1 MRAVGSAEGP
11 GRETPGLRP
20 VRDKLDRVSIKPLDA
35 LPLEDLRRR
44 SSTKWARYP
53 EDVLPLFVAE
63 TDFALAPAITRE
75 LAAAVERGDTG
86 YTPPRT
92 RLPEAFAGF
101 AERRFG
107 WTIDPARV
115 RTTCDVMMGVAELL
129 RAVTE
134 PGDRV
139 IVTPPVY
146 PPFFAVNEE
155 SRTEVERVPLL
166 AGPEGWSLDLD
177 GIDAAFSRGAK
188 AMLLCN
194 PHNPT
199 GTVHAR
205 ETLAELAR
213 IAHRHGAWIIS
224 DEIHAPLTMP
234 GATFTPFLDAAPEAS
249 EIGFALTSA
258 SKAFNLAGLKC
269 AFVLTAAE
277 EPARIVRA
285 LPAEVEWR
293 TSLFGVFANVAAFEE
308 GDDWLDALI
317 ARLDLNRLL
326 LRDLLAEHVP
336 AARYLPGEA
345 GYLGWVDLTSLDW
358 GDNPAVRILRDAR
371 VAVHLGPLFGEEGR
385 GHIRINFG
393 TGPEILTEAVTRI
406 GALAR

>member
-1 MRAVGSAEGP
+1 MSTA
-11 GRETPGLRP
+11 
-20 VRDKLDRVSIKPLDA
+20 PLDA
-35 LPLEDLRRR
+35 LPLDALRQR
-44 SSTKWARYP
+44 SSTKWAKYP
-53 EDVLPLFVAE
+53 ADVLPLFVAE
-63 TDFALAPAITRE
+63 TDFPLAPAITRA
-75 LAAAVERGDTG
+75 LSAAVERGDTG

-92 RLPEAFAGF
+92 RLPEAFAAF
-101 AERRFG
+101 AQRRFG
-107 WTIDPARV
+107 WQVDPARV

-155 SRTEVERVPLL
+155 SHTEVVRVPLR
-166 AGPEGWSLDLD
+166 ADARGWALDLD
-177 GIDAAFSRGAK
+177 GIDAAFAAGAK

-199 GTVHAR
+199 GTVHDR

-213 IAHRHGAWIIS
+213 IAHRHGTWIIS
-224 DEIHAPLTMP
+224 DEIHAPLTLP
-234 GATFTPFLDAAPEAS
+234 GATFTPFLAAAPEAA
-249 EIGFALTSA
+249 EVGFALTSA

-269 AFVLTAAE
+269 AFAVTAADG
-277 EPARIVRA
+277 PARIVA
-285 LPAEVEWR
+285 SIPDEVEWR
-293 TSLFGVFANVAAFEE
+293 TSLFGVFAGVAAFDE
-308 GDDWLDALI
+308 GDAWLDALI
-317 ARLDLNRLL
+317 ARLDLNRFL

-336 AARYLPGEA
+336 GARYLPGDA
-345 GYLGWVDLTSLDW
+345 GYLAWVDLSALGW
-358 GDNPAVRILRDAR
+358 GDNPAGKILREAR
-371 VAVHLGPLFGEEGR
+371 VALNPGPDFGAEGR
-385 GHIRINFG
+385 GHARINVG